1 MELKKLKAILFTL
14 DSLFPLLN
22 TSTTIYLPAP
32 NPKSFFS
39 ITAGLKELFYS
50 TKNLPKP
57 PKTSS
62 KLTLTNS
69 KMNPSIFLKAKKSKN
84 QKNSPTAIKLKN
96 ISEDPK
102 DIDQSLKLFT
112 EFIQTLIKLNCNF
125 NH

>member
-69 KMNPSIFLKAKKSKN
+69 KINPSIFLKANKSKK
-84 QKNSPTAIKLKN
+84 QINSPKTINSIN
-96 ISEDPK
+96 ISEDPE
-102 DIDQSLKLFT
+102 DIDQSD
-112 EFIQTLIKLNCNF
+112 I
-125 NH
+125 